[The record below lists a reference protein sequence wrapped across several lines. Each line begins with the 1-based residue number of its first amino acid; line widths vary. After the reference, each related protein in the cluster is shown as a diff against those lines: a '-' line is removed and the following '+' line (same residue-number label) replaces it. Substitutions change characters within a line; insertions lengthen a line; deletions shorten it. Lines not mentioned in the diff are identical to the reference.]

1 MYLDDWLLFS
11 PSKEETAANVSTTT
25 QLLQEMG
32 WLVNW
37 GKSKLIPTQSITW
50 LGIQWSTRDSSLS
63 LAPENARNTLK
74 ILRRCAFSST
84 LSRRQCENLL
94 GSLNFAAPALPLGRL
109 KHRRLSREVNSH
121 FPQHP
126 RDHQTPVPAS
136 LSRLLKPWMSLG
148 SLQAPVPWTPPLHTV
163 LVATDASDVGWGLQS
178 QLGHQACGGWSEE
191 LRLTHI
197 NYREL
202 HVVREW
208 LLKFPT
214 PRGMSIR
221 FDMDNSTAVS
231 CIKRQDVSESSR
243 LDFLRKRLRSKFL
256 EDSVALMLNAL
267 RPTSRRQYQSCWKRF
282 QIFLSSAGRPLSQDT
297 VLSFLTWLSSTG
309 NRAPA
314 TVTAHVSAL
323 ADPLW
328 FGADIHLERRALT
341 LLSWGI
347 RATSTPGPRNT
358 PRWSLHKVLASV
370 ETLTQSQ
377 GEDELLMSSLF
388 LLALA
393 TGFRASQLAALTRHS
408 NFTSFGENDDYLTLA
423 PSPIFLAKNERS
435 DRLIAPL
442 RVPALREDHSHLPLC
457 PVHATRAYIEP
468 TKHLAPSHL
477 FYNSRSHKPLR
488 TRTISKLLCRVIEKA
503 DPGNCPRAHS
513 IRGMAASLAFL
524 RSRSLTR
531 VQELEGWASIESFLN
546 RYLLHDVQQQE
557 CVALGTKPSP

>member
-1 MYLDDWLLFS
+1 MRIMG
-11 PSKEETAANVSTTT
+11 TT
-25 QLLQEMG
+25 
-32 WLVNW
+32 
-37 GKSKLIPTQSITW
+37 

-63 LAPENARNTLK
+63 LAPENARNTLR
-74 ILRRCAFSST
+74 ILRKCSFSST
-84 LSRRQCENLL
+84 LSRRQCESLF
-94 GSLNFAAPALPLGRL
+94 GSLNFAAPALPVRRL
-109 KHRRLSREVNSH
+109 RHRRLSMEVNSH
-121 FPQHP
+121 FPQRP
-126 RDHQTPVPAS
+126 RD
-136 LSRLLKPWMSLG
+136 
-148 SLQAPVPWTPPLHTV
+148 
-163 LVATDASDVGWGLQS
+163 LQS
-178 QLGHQACGGWSEE
+178 LPHGQPV
-191 LRLTHI
+191 LT
-197 NYREL
+197 
-202 HVVREW
+202 
-208 LLKFPT
+208 
-214 PRGMSIR
+214 
-221 FDMDNSTAVS
+221 ST
-231 CIKRQDVSESSR
+231 DVYESSR

-328 FGADIHLERRALT
+328 FGADIHLEGRALT

-393 TGFRASQLAALTRHS
+393 TGFRASQLAALTRHP

-503 DPGNCPRAHS
+503 DHGNCPRAHS

-557 CVALGTKPSP
+557 CVALGT